1 MSEHCGF
8 NIFENCNC
16 GGECKSGTVN
26 LGRFTKSTD
35 RTLNTVLAKDRA
47 GWAVVYFITLFI
59 AFLCIGTAGALLG
72 KELVR
77 MDRQIELAE
86 RV

>member
-1 MSEHCGF
+1 MLERCDFLTERECSCGPDQCRVQ
-8 NIFENCNC
+8 NI
-16 GGECKSGTVN
+16 
-26 LGRFTKSTD
+26 GRFTKSTD

-47 GWAVVYFITLFI
+47 GWAVRYGI
-59 AFLCIGTAGALLG
+59 AVTIALISIGTAGALLG

-77 MDRQIELAE
+77 MDRQFQLEA